1 MILEAPEIKISRFE
15 GPLDLLLYLIRRQ
28 EVDIHDIPVSEIT
41 RQYLSAL
48 DDLQDMNL
56 EAAGDFIMMVSYLLY
71 IKAQMLL
78 PQPEIEGEEDPR
90 RPLVER
96 LLEYQKFKQIG
107 EEFKRIEIERSSVY
121 PRGFDPSMLGLSEDL
136 KIDFNV
142 YDLYK
147 AYLDLARLSPGFTTA
162 LVAGSPIDI
171 AERMNYILGK
181 FNGSSKMSFLEMSQ
195 GLNRIYLVATFMALL
210 ELVKTGKVSV
220 KQVKLFGNIFV
231 YANDS

>member
-1 MILEAPEIKISRFE
+1 MILESPEVKLSRFE

-56 EAAGDFIMMVSYLLY
+56 EAAGEFIMMVSYLLY

-121 PRGFDPSMLGLSEDL
+121 PRGFDPSLLGLSEDL
-136 KIDFNV
+136 KIDFDV
-142 YDLYK
+142 YELYK
-147 AYLDLARLSPGFTTA
+147 TYLDLAKLSPGFTTA
-162 LVAGSPIDI
+162 LVVGSPIDI
-171 AERMNYILGK
+171 AERMNYILDK
-181 FNGSSKMSFLEMSQ
+181 FNGSSKVSFLELSQ

-210 ELVKTGKVSV
+210 ELVKTGKLSV
-220 KQVKLFGNIFV
+220 RQVKLFGNIFV